1 MSSEEQR
8 EGHWRRL
15 RQALE
20 EEAHGV
26 GGFGTV
32 QMVVTFHR
40 GLPTKVNLTRT
51 EKVVRLDADN

>member
-1 MSSEEQR
+1 M
-8 EGHWRRL
+8 